1 VDFDIS
7 SSFSGKAA
15 FVSCHGELDSL
26 ASSRL
31 EECLDLVFERDLE
44 SLHLDTKGL
53 SLLTSAGVG
62 TFLGAANRCHE
73 EGIAFSL
80 ATNKQGRRI
89 LDLLGLWW
97 LGVVDDGPA
106 LEEAMRDVQKR
117 YADLRF
123 ENRIGRPKL
132 GA

>member
-1 VDFDIS
+1 VDFDIR
-7 SSFSGKAA
+7 SSFSGSSAS
-15 FVSCHGELDSL
+15 VSCHGELDSL

-44 SLHLDTKGL
+44 SLHLDTTGL

-62 TFLGAANRCHE
+62 TFLAAANRCHE
-73 EGIAFSL
+73 DGIPFTL

-97 LGVVDDGPA
+97 LGVVDDGIA

-117 YADLRF
+117 YANLRF
-123 ENRIGRPKL
+123 ENHIRRPKL